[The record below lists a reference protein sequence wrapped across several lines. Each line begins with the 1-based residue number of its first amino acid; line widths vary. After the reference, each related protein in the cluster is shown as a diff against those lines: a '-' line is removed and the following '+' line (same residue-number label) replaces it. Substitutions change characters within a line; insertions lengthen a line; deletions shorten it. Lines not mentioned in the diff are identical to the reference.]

1 MSAQPENIML
11 VYLRRLDTTMTELR
25 ADVVDIKHRLTALGT
40 QVGQQVSTEASHY
53 ASVAIRLD
61 RIETR
66 LGRLERQADIIPA
79 RRD

>member
-1 MSAQPENIML
+1 MSAQPENIMP
-11 VYLRRLDTTMTELR
+11 VHLRRLDATMTELC
-25 ADVVDIKHRLTALGT
+25 ADVVDIKHRLIALGI

-53 ASVAIRLD
+53 ASAAIRLD